1 MAHRLTRAQT
11 LLLTGAASLAFA
23 APAAAQ
29 TDLPPEVAARLEAQE
44 ARIRELEARL
54 LRLEAARAPSPAGGE
69 TAPPAAPAAPPVAL
83 AASSPAPAPAAP
95 AKTQVRAAAEPPKI
109 RGRAQFDALVYND
122 DDGSRATGTEV
133 RRFYLGAQGKL
144 GNGFAYVAEAD
155 FSGAEVGLQDVALS
169 YQATPDLELVVGH
182 FKPPITADELTS
194 DAYTVFLERSAYA
207 GTFAPG
213 RRLGLAFNYA
223 GEDWGLRGGAFGEQ
237 EDAALDG
244 ERDEAWLVALRGH
257 RDLLP
262 GEPALHVALSS
273 YFLRPSDA
281 NGDVRLSQ
289 RPETGRA
296 PRIIDTGGFLAD
308 EALFLGGE
316 LGYGAGPLT
325 LQLEGGS
332 IAYEGPFASPRFAG
346 WSAQAAW
353 RWTGEA
359 RPYDA
364 ADGVF
369 GRIRPDRPLGDGGF
383 GALETALRM
392 TQVDLSDDAVTGGEL
407 TTFGAVVNWLPI
419 TRVRISANLIR
430 ASTEREG
437 RPDVDETLVTLRT
450 GVDW

>member
-1 MAHRLTRAQT
+1 MLRKPVRLTPLMLAC
-11 LLLTGAASLAFA
+11 GASLIAGPVA
-23 APAAAQ
+23 AEA
-29 TDLPPEVAARLEAQE
+29 DLPPEVAARLEAQE

-54 LRLEAARAPSPAGGE
+54 LRLEGAQAAP
-69 TAPPAAPAAPPVAL
+69 TAPAEPAAGAAAVTTPAQVAMAPPPPRPTPV
-83 AASSPAPAPAAP
+83 APAS
-95 AKTQVRAAAEPPKI
+95 AEGPKL
-109 RGRAQFDALVYND
+109 RGRAQFDALVYNND
-122 DDGSRATGTEV
+122 EGSRATGTEV

-144 GNGFAYVAEAD
+144 GDGFSYVAEAD
-155 FSGAEVGLQDVALS
+155 FGGADVGLQDVALS

-182 FKPPITADELTS
+182 FKPPITSDELTS

-213 RRLGLAFNYA
+213 RRLGVAFNYA
-223 GEDWGLRGGAFGEQ
+223 GEDWGLRGGAFGEG

-257 RDLLP
+257 RDFLP

-296 PRIIDTGGFLAD
+296 PRVIDTGGFLAD
-308 EALFLGGE
+308 EALFVGGE

-332 IAYEGPFASPRFAG
+332 MAYEGPFASSRFGG

-364 ADGVF
+364 GDGVF
-369 GRIRPDRPLGDGGF
+369 GRIRPDRPWGEGGF
-383 GALETALRM
+383 GALETALRV
-392 TQVDLSDDAVTGGEL
+392 TQVDLSDDSVTGGEL
-407 TTFGAVVNWLPI
+407 TTYGAVVNWLPI

-430 ASTEREG
+430 ALTQREG
-437 RPDVDETLVTLRT
+437 QADVDETLLTLRT

>member
-1 MAHRLTRAQT
+1 MANLLSHAPI
-11 LLLTGAASLAFA
+11 LLLTGAAGLGFA
-23 APAAAQ
+23 APALGQPAI
-29 TDLPPEVAARLEAQE
+29 PPEVAARLEAQE

-54 LRLEAARAPSPAGGE
+54 LRLEGAKPEAPAVSS
-69 TAPPAAPAAPPVAL
+69 AAPAPTAPPVAL
-83 AASSPAPAPAAP
+83 ATAEPRPSGPTMAQAAV
-95 AKTQVRAAAEPPKI
+95 QPPKI

-122 DDGSRATGTEV
+122 DEGSRATGTEV
-133 RRFYLGAQGKL
+133 RRFYLGAQGEL
-144 GNGFAYVAEAD
+144 GNGLSYVAEAD
-155 FSGAEVGLQDVALS
+155 FGGAEVGLQDVALS
-169 YQATPDLELVVGH
+169 YQATPALELVVGH
-182 FKPPITADELTS
+182 FKPPITSDELTS
-194 DAYTVFLERSAYA
+194 DAYTIFLERSAYA

-213 RRLGLAFNYA
+213 RRLGVAFNYA
-223 GEDWGLRGGAFGEQ
+223 GEDWGLRGGAFGEG
-237 EDAALDG
+237 EDADLDG
-244 ERDEAWLVALRGH
+244 ERDEAWMVALRGH
-257 RDLLP
+257 RDLLA
-262 GEPALHVALSS
+262 GDPALHVALSS

-308 EALFLGGE
+308 EALFVGAE

-332 IAYEGPFASPRFAG
+332 IAYEGPFASPRFGG

-369 GRIRPDRPLGDGGF
+369 GRIRPDRPLGDGGL
-383 GALETALRM
+383 GALETALRI
-392 TQVDLSDDAVTGGEL
+392 TQVDLSDDSVTGGEL
-407 TTFGAVVNWLPI
+407 TTYGAVVNWLPI

>member
-1 MAHRLTRAQT
+1 MLRKPVRLTPLMLAC
-11 LLLTGAASLAFA
+11 GASLIAGPVA
-23 APAAAQ
+23 AEA
-29 TDLPPEVAARLEAQE
+29 DLPPDVAARLEAQE

-54 LRLEAARAPSPAGGE
+54 LRLEGAQAARMAPAEPAIGAPAVS
-69 TAPPAAPAAPPVAL
+69 TPAQVAMAPPPPRPTPVAPA
-83 AASSPAPAPAAP
+83 S
-95 AKTQVRAAAEPPKI
+95 AEGPKL
-109 RGRAQFDALVYND
+109 RGRAQFDALVYNND
-122 DDGSRATGTEV
+122 EGSQATGTEV

-144 GNGFAYVAEAD
+144 GDGFSYVAEAD
-155 FSGAEVGLQDVALS
+155 FGGADVGLQDVALS

-182 FKPPITADELTS
+182 FKPPITSDELTS
-194 DAYTVFLERSAYA
+194 DAYTIFLERSAYA

-213 RRLGLAFNYA
+213 RRLGVAFNYA
-223 GEDWGLRGGAFGEQ
+223 GEDWGLRGGAFGEG

-244 ERDEAWLVALRGH
+244 ERDEAWMVALRGH
-257 RDLLP
+257 RDFLP

-296 PRIIDTGGFLAD
+296 PRVIDTGGFLAD
-308 EALFLGGE
+308 EALFVGGE

-332 IAYEGPFASPRFAG
+332 MAYEGPFASPRFGG

-364 ADGVF
+364 GDGVF
-369 GRIRPDRPLGDGGF
+369 GRIRPDRPWGEGGF
-383 GALETALRM
+383 GALETALRV
-392 TQVDLSDDAVTGGEL
+392 TQVDLSDDSVTGGEL
-407 TTFGAVVNWLPI
+407 TTYGAVVNWLPI

-430 ASTEREG
+430 ALTEREG
-437 RPDVDETLVTLRT
+437 QADVDETLLTLRT